1 MKISSDSERSLH
13 LEVGHEDGELP
24 GAVTVDLVLPS
35 RPCSHLLH
43 LTCYQDMLAQGLYA
57 CPTCGLAMQDMSRY
71 WRNMDAE
78 VAATPMPR

>member
-1 MKISSDSERSLH
+1 M
-13 LEVGHEDGELP
+13 EVGSRDAAIDTMCYISLYPQDIHNSRDGAHIP
-24 GAVTVDLVLPS
+24 
-35 RPCSHLLH
+35 PCSHLLH